1 MLKALKFVQGAVAK
15 KDFNPVLTHFLI
27 KGGRVTGC
35 NGNLTISCPID
46 LDITAAPRAADL
58 VRAISNCDDT
68 ISLHITKANRLAVRS
83 GSFRVYIDCY
93 DKIETF
99 PELDIPGEPK
109 SVGRPFIRALAELKN
124 FVGIDASR
132 EWCNTYLFT
141 PDGCV
146 VATNNIIMA
155 QKYIGKVF
163 GEQVAVPWDIAQEL
177 IRIGEEPAKVAIS
190 DRKITFIYDGGRIL
204 QACRTD
210 SPWPEFEHI
219 FDESAEPIPIPD
231 GFFEAISKLQKFTD
245 KEERLYFRDGRICTS
260 AVDEM
265 GASIEVPGLPEK
277 GIYNATQLMHL
288 QGIATSI
295 DFRAY
300 PRPAYFFGPLLRG
313 AMIGFAE
320 LTEEAYVE
328 V

>member
-27 KGGRVTGC
+27 KDGRVTGC

-68 ISLHITKANRLAVRS
+68 VSLHMTKANRLAVRS
-83 GSFRVYIDCY
+83 GSFRVYIDCF

-99 PELDIPGEPK
+99 PELDIPGELKP
-109 SVGRPFIRALAELKN
+109 VGSPFVRSLAQLKN

-163 GEQVAVPWDIAQEL
+163 DEQVAVPWDIAQEL
-177 IRIGEEPAKVAIS
+177 IRIGEEPSKVAIS
-190 DRKITFIYDGGRIL
+190 DRKITFIYDGERIL

-245 KEERLYFRDGRICTS
+245 KEEHLYFRDGRICTS

-277 GIYNATQLMHL
+277 GIYHATQLMHL
-288 QGIATSI
+288 QGIATRI

-300 PRPAYFFGPLLRG
+300 PRPAYFFGHLVRG
-313 AMIGFAE
+313 AMLGYRE
-320 LTEEAYVE
+320 PTEESYVE